1 MSNFNRKCI
10 VVIFFL
16 IVALMLVFK
25 VEHSKSNIINKVN
38 LSNLPLNI
46 KHWKGVDIQSPDYVF
61 EILETKDVLTRRYID
76 GHGNGI
82 VLTVI
87 CSDHNNGAFHPPEVC
102 YAGGSELQFLE
113 KVDENVL
120 IGDHDYI
127 STKKLY
133 LKTSYGF
140 TKVWYWF
147 MVDGKFFGNF
157 YSQQVALFMNLLRG
171 KSTQAAMIKV
181 TVNSK
186 NEPDEDL
193 AKQFIKLIKPYIVGI
208 F

>member
-1 MSNFNRKCI
+1 MSNFNRKCVI
-10 VVIFFL
+10 VIFILAVSL
-16 IVALMLVFK
+16 IIVFK
-25 VEHSKSNIINKVN
+25 VENLTGETVNKVN

-46 KHWKGVDIQSPDYVF
+46 GNWHGVDIQSPDYVF
-61 EILETKDVLTRRYID
+61 EILETKDVLTRRYSDHI
-76 GHGNGI
+76 GNSI
-82 VLTVI
+82 VLTVV

-102 YAGGSELQFLE
+102 YAGGANLQFLE
-113 KVDENVL
+113 KINENVL
-120 IGDHDYI
+120 IDDYNYI

-157 YSQQVALFMNLLRG
+157 YRQQVELFLNLLRG

-181 TVNSK
+181 SVNSK
-186 NEPDEDL
+186 DNPDEKI
-193 AKQFIKLIKPYIVGI
+193 AKKFIKLIKPYVVEI